1 MDYIRRY
8 KFGTDISPVFL
19 NKILPLTQG
28 KKVIDLGCGQGEH
41 LRYFGK
47 RSIGF
52 DISPKNIKIAKKNG
66 LNVKPSNMNRPP
78 PLTKKFGV
86 VFSSHLIEHLEN
98 PVAFLRYSRKLI
110 RDRGLLVI
118 SMPNEH
124 SVIHLKYPYF
134 TYDGNHLY
142 SLSLRNLRELLEYL
156 GYEEVT
162 VYYDYYTALSRK
174 IGINRLLGV
183 IDYFPRPI
191 REYLA
196 WSFWIVARKK

>member
-1 MDYIRRY
+1 MDYIKRY

-19 NKILPLTQG
+19 NKILPLTKD

-41 LRYFGK
+41 LRYFGPG
-47 RSIGF
+47 SIGF
-52 DISPKNIKIAKKNG
+52 DISPRNIRIAKKHG

-78 PLTKKFGV
+78 ILSEKYDV

-98 PVAFLRYSRKLI
+98 PIAFLRYSRRQIKKS
-110 RDRGLLVI
+110 GLLII
-118 SMPNEH
+118 SLPNER

-162 VYYDYYTALSRK
+162 VFYDYYTALSRRL
-174 IGINRLLGV
+174 GINRLLNV
-183 IDYFPRPI
+183 IDYFPKPL
-191 REYLA
+191 REYLS
-196 WSFWIVARKK
+196 WSFWLVAKKK